1 MPRVKRA
8 VHARKKRAK
17 VLGQAKGYYG
27 RKKSSYRFAKEQVEH
42 SLKHAYRDRKTKKRT
57 FRSLWIVRIN
67 AAARVHGLSYNRFM
81 AGVRL
86 AGIELD
92 RKSLAEIAVSDPDA
106 FALVAEQAK
115 AALENS
121 ASKAA

>member
-17 VLGQAKGYYG
+17 VLEQAKGYYG

-42 SLKHAYRDRKTKKRT
+42 SLVYAYRDRKNRKRT
-57 FRSLWIVRIN
+57 FRSLWIIRIN
-67 AAARVHGLSYNRFM
+67 AAARQHGLSYNQFM
-81 AGVRL
+81 NGVTK

-92 RKSLAEIAVSDPDA
+92 RKSLADLAMNEPDA
-106 FALVAEQAK
+106 FAAVAAQAK
-115 AALENS
+115 AALD
-121 ASKAA
+121 KAA